1 MPRGYDP
8 PRAPTKTRHAAK
20 RTVDASAWYR
30 ARVTCTLRSAGSK
43 PRVANRE
50 RRGAGSVVLVALLA
64 ALSTPLSAV
73 RAQEATPT
81 PPADAP
87 HGAGE
92 TVGEQGV
99 ESTRRAREEF
109 RLGVEHYQAG
119 RYVEAIHS
127 FQVAASLI
135 PSADL
140 WFNIASAYEQ
150 LARTRG
156 EISDWEQAIVHYRR
170 YLTEQVDP
178 PDRAAVEANI
188 AVLTER
194 LEAARAAQ
202 TVTATHGTLRV
213 RSEVEGATIEVDGAE
228 VGRTPIE
235 RDLDLEPGRHRVEAT
250 REGYLPYLAEVS
262 LEIGVPVTTRIE
274 LVPARTHRAIVQ
286 SPVFAWVAWGLAAA
300 SLATSVGLGVHA
312 ASLVPT
318 TFDPSFD
325 QYANARTWGAVSDG
339 MLAATA
345 GLTAIGIALFFIEGR
360 AVGTVTERGGVV
372 EEAP

>member
-1 MPRGYDP
+1 M
-8 PRAPTKTRHAAK
+8 AFVFVAA
-20 RTVDASAWYR
+20 
-30 ARVTCTLRSAGSK
+30 G
-43 PRVANRE
+43 
-50 RRGAGSVVLVALLA
+50 
-64 ALSTPLSAV
+64 AV
-73 RAQEATPT
+73 RAQDDTAPPPT
-81 PPADAP
+81 PAS
-87 HGAGE
+87 GE
-92 TVGEQGV
+92 TVGEQEV

-109 RLGVEHYQAG
+109 RLGIEHYQAG

-156 EISDWEQAIVHYRR
+156 EISDWEQAIAHYRR
-170 YLTEQVDP
+170 YLTERVDP
-178 PDRAAVEANI
+178 PDRTAVEANI
-188 AVLTER
+188 VALTER

-202 TVTATHGTLRV
+202 TVTATTGTLRLS
-213 RSEVEGATIEVDGAE
+213 SEAEGASVTVDGE
-228 VGRTPIE
+228 LVGTTPIE
-235 RDLDLEPGRHRVEAT
+235 RNLELAPGRHRIEAT

-262 LEIGVPVTTRIE
+262 LEIGVPVSTRIE
-274 LVPARTHRAIVQ
+274 LGPARTHRAIVQ
-286 SPVFAWVAWGLAAA
+286 SPVFAWVAWGLAVA
-300 SLATSVGLGVHA
+300 SLATSIGLGVHA

-345 GLTAIGIALFFIEGR
+345 GLTAVGIALFFVEGR
-360 AVGTVTERGGVV
+360 AVDTATERGGVV
-372 EEAP
+372 EEP

>member
-1 MPRGYDP
+1 MAALASMP
-8 PRAPTKTRHAAK
+8 
-20 RTVDASAWYR
+20 
-30 ARVTCTLRSAGSK
+30 
-43 PRVANRE
+43 
-50 RRGAGSVVLVALLA
+50 LVA
-64 ALSTPLSAV
+64 
-73 RAQEATPT
+73 RAQESATP
-81 PPADAP
+81 PSGEAP

-99 ESTRRAREEF
+99 ESTQRAREEF

-119 RYVEAIHS
+119 RYVDAIHS

-156 EISDWEQAIVHYRR
+156 EIPDWEQAIVHYRR

-188 AVLTER
+188 LVLTER

-202 TVTATHGTLRV
+202 TVTATHGTLRL
-213 RSEVEGATIEVDGAE
+213 RSDVEGASVEVDGDV
-228 VGRTPIE
+228 VGQTPIE
-235 RDLDLEPGRHRVEAT
+235 RDLELAAGRHRVEAT
-250 REGYLPYLAEVS
+250 REGYLPFLAEVS

-274 LVPARTHRAIVQ
+274 LLPARTHRAIVQ
-286 SPVFAWVAWGLAAA
+286 SPIFAWVAWGLAAA

-325 QYANARTWGAVSDG
+325 QYAEARTWGAVSDA

-345 GLTAIGIALFFIEGR
+345 GLTTIGIALFFIEGR

-372 EEAP
+372 EDEP